1 MKVNTITMG
10 ALASLL
16 LSSPIVGAE
25 DKYPA
30 ADFKPKVQYQDSDY
44 IANTAKEPAKAQAAA
59 KPTESDSRYP
69 ATNFEPKV
77 VYQDSEYKHTTPKV
91 ATPSAKTSS
100 SSVSSSTE
108 VASAES
114 ATQEA
119 KSDNTLIILVA
130 VLAAVGFLVFR
141 RSSGVAKSG
150 ASASAYYQGN
160 SGTTGVARYLNKL
173 EGSAVTGVA
182 KYLERQAASVQ
193 EKVATTGVDKYL
205 EKKEL
210 ESETGVSKYLRTK
223 G

>member
-30 ADFKPKVQYQDSDY
+30 ADFKPKIQYQDSDY
-44 IANTAKEPAKAQAAA
+44 IANTAKEPAKAEAAA
-59 KPTESDSRYP
+59 KPTEPDSRYP

-91 ATPSAKTSS
+91 APSAKSS
-100 SSVSSSTE
+100 SAASTSPSAE
-108 VASAES
+108 IASAEP
-114 ATQEA
+114 AAQEA
-119 KSDNTLIILVA
+119 KSDNTLVILVA
-130 VLAAVGFLVFR
+130 ILAAIGFLVFR
-141 RSSGVAKSG
+141 RRSG
-150 ASASAYYQGN
+150 AGKSSTSTSAYYQDN